1 MPTSSHALPV
11 GEARTAMRRFRS
23 AMAFSQLHAEADNL
37 FKQERHL
44 VAGDI
49 LQTETLGWACDRDTD
64 DLPLF

>member
-23 AMAFSQLHAEADNL
+23 AMTFSQLHAEADNQ

-44 VAGDI
+44 VAREI
-49 LQTETLGWACDRDTD
+49 
-64 DLPLF
+64 